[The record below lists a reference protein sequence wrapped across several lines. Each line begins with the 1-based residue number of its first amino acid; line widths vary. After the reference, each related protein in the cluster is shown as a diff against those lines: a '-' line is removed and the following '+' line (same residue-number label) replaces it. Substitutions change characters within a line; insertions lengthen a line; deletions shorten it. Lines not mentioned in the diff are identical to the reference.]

1 MTQTLRFIVPDS
13 IDDPARPSGGN
24 VYDRRVCAELEGLGW
39 SVRMRPV
46 PGTWPTPEQPDVAGL
61 AKVLDEAPD
70 GGCVLIDG
78 LVASAAAELVT
89 RYAARL
95 RVAVLIHLP
104 LGVLSP
110 ARRETESALL
120 GSVAAV
126 VTTSTWTC
134 SWLVAEYGLTP
145 ATVTVAVPGTD
156 LEALAPGT
164 ASGGSL
170 LCVGAVTPV
179 KGQDLLV
186 EALAALDLP
195 GWQCTCVG
203 SLEPDPP
210 FVRRVEER
218 VEEAGLTGQL
228 TLAGPLHGPDLE
240 AAYRDAD
247 VLVLTSRAETYGMVV
262 TEALAH
268 AVPVIAV
275 RTGGVAEALGSARD
289 GTLPGVLVPGGDVAA
304 ITAAVRSWLLEAGL
318 RDRHRAAAR
327 DRRRTLPTWRD
338 TAKRIAD
345 ALGAP

>member
-1 MTQTLRFIVPDS
+1 VTQTLRFVVPDS

-24 VYDRRVCAELEGLGW
+24 LYDRRVCAELEGIGW

-46 PGTWPTPEQPDVAGL
+46 PGTWPTPATPDVMGL

-70 GGCVLIDG
+70 GSCVLVDG
-78 LVASAAAELVT
+78 LVASAAAELVA

-95 RVAVLIHLP
+95 RVAVLVHLP

-110 ARRETESALL
+110 ARREAEADMLR
-120 GSVAAV
+120 SVAAV

-134 SWLVAEYGLTP
+134 SWLVAEYGL
-145 ATVTVAVPGTD
+145 AGAGVTVAVPGTD
-156 LEALAPGT
+156 LAGPAPGT
-164 ASGGSL
+164 TSGGAL

-186 EALAALDLP
+186 EALAALELP
-195 GWQCTCVG
+195 DWQCTCVG
-203 SLEPDPP
+203 STEPDPP
-210 FVRRVEER
+210 FARRVQERAEE
-218 VEEAGLTGQL
+218 VGLGGRF

-240 AAYRDAD
+240 AAYRDSD

-275 RTGGVAEALGSARD
+275 RTGGVAEALGSTRD
-289 GTLPGVLVPGGDVAA
+289 GTLPGILVPGGDVAA
-304 ITAAVRSWLLEAGL
+304 ITSAVRSWLLDPDL
-318 RDRHRAAAR
+318 RERLRAAAR